1 MKADAVSM
9 LAGAL
14 LLLFYLSAALYF
26 VRNIWRSLSCGYLLA
41 YNERVERSTRPG
53 LFWLFI
59 GLWVAVIVLL
69 AFGAVRSI
77 A

>member
-1 MKADAVSM
+1 MTADTFSM

-14 LLLFYLSAALYF
+14 LVLFYLSAALYF

-41 YNERVERSTRPG
+41 YNERVERKNRPG

-59 GLWVAVIVLL
+59 GLWLALVCLL